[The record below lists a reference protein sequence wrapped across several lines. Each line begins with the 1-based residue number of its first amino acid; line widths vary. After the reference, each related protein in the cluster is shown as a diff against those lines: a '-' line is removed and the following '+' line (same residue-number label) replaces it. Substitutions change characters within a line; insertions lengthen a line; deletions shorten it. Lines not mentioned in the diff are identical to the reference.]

1 MSRLLSESRRFRGAC
16 LTLLIFFASPQL
28 ARLQT
33 TMGTITGLV
42 TDSSQAVMPGV
53 VVVARN
59 LETGGETKTTTS
71 ATGNYSLPGLR
82 VGRYEINV
90 AQPGFKAWTRADLVL
105 SSADSVR
112 VDVVLQVGQTSERV
126 EVTGEAAALRTE
138 STEVST
144 TMEQK
149 LVDNLPLPIAGI
161 GGGMRNAFSL
171 MIMLPQ
177 VRTGDGQSSWD
188 DFNVGGG
195 QQHAWNV
202 SVDGLSVE
210 MGWRNHVGYMNRLT
224 PPVDAVQE
232 YRIET
237 ASFKAEDSR
246 ASGGNITLT
255 TKSGTNQL
263 HGSAFDYYQSQV
275 LDANT
280 WRNNQ
285 FGAPKSIYHRND
297 FGINAGGPVYLPKI
311 YNGKDKTYFYFAY
324 EGYRFPQTSGVAT
337 TTIPTQAMI
346 GGDFSGWKP
355 NGTLAPIYDPSTTT
369 PDGNGGYT
377 RQMFVGNRIPGSKL
391 SPLAQNIAK
400 YYPAPNLPGVVN
412 NYLETGAG
420 AKSLINN
427 AFLVKFDQNFGSR
440 NKLAFTWTKSTSYFN
455 NAYDSDLSSAN
466 NWGNSLPYPLAGR
479 QYYHGD
485 QYYGNVFR
493 VNDTQVITPAVVNTL
508 TIGAH
513 RLTHPEHDVTQVP
526 SGQNWGAKLGG
537 VQNNPYNNNGF
548 PSVNFATDN
557 YYSWDS
563 SKLWDE
569 YHTEEG
575 LDESVNWVKRNHN
588 FKFGYSLALLHMDV
602 NNRNNATGTYK
613 FSRLETAIPLD
624 NTGATGSSFAS
635 FMLGAVDNA
644 NFTVPNAQ
652 ELLFRSHAFF
662 VQDDW
667 KITPKLTA
675 NFGLRYELNEGAT
688 ERHDQFSL
696 FNPDVAN
703 PACGGCLGALTF
715 LGSGAGRL
723 GSRGLWPNS
732 HGWGPRAG
740 LAYQFAKDTVV
751 RVGFGIFYAPE
762 KSPGLGGAN
771 DGFTSSPNF
780 TSPNTGVTPAF
791 QWDQGLPGWQAPPFI
806 NPAFGTPNGVTFWM
820 PSELQKTPSTYSWN
834 VAFSRSL
841 PGHIVADITYTGSK
855 GTHLPSNREND
866 MQIDPKYAYLGSLL
880 NSPITDPKVKALG
893 FTAPFANFTPLLGDH
908 ATLGQA
914 LRRWPQYIGIGQP
927 GMTMHNGNSTYHALI
942 LKATKRYSN
951 GLSMV
956 ADFTWSKLL
965 TDADSSEPW
974 IAGYV
979 GVGGGVGGGAAQNT
993 YNRRLEKSY
1002 SVLDIPEMFKL
1013 TAAYDLPFGPHR
1025 QFVTSGVAGHIVGN
1039 WNLATYTFYQ
1049 SGYPEGVIDTGYNNY
1064 VFGGQNRPNVLTTDW
1079 RATQLG
1085 DGFDPNKEPYLT
1097 TSAFQ
1102 RITNAA
1108 QNPFGNAARFNGAT
1122 RSPFTVRTN
1131 ITISRSFPI
1140 KERLHAD
1147 FRWEIYDLFNMK
1159 TWANPQSLDLA
1170 NTTLFGVVNNAN
1182 GNRSMQAAL
1191 KFIF

>member
-1 MSRLLSESRRFRGAC
+1 
-16 LTLLIFFASPQL
+16 
-28 ARLQT
+28 
-33 TMGTITGLV
+33 MGTITGLV

-53 VVVARN
+53 VVAARN
-59 LETGGETKTTTS
+59 LETGGETKTATS

-82 VGRYEINV
+82 VGRYELNV

-112 VDVVLQVGQTSERV
+112 VDIVLQVGQTSERV

-427 AFLVKFDQNFGSR
+427 AFLVKFDQNFGSK

-526 SGQNWGAKLGG
+526 SGQNWGTKLGG

-675 NFGLRYELNEGAT
+675 NFGLRYELNEGVT

-791 QWDQGLPGWQAPPFI
+791 QWDQGLPAWQAPPFI

-880 NSPITDPKVKALG
+880 TSPITDPKVKALG

-1039 WNLATYTFYQ
+1039 WNVATYTFYQ

-1079 RATQLG
+1079 RAPQLG
-1085 DGFDPNKEPYLT
+1085 DGFDPNQEPYIT

-1102 RITNAA
+1102 RITNPA
-1108 QNPFGNAARFNGAT
+1108 QTPFGNAARFNGAT

>member
-1 MSRLLSESRRFRGAC
+1 MNF
-16 LTLLIFFASPQL
+16 
-28 ARLQT
+28 
-33 TMGTITGLV
+33 
-42 TDSSQAVMPGV
+42 
-53 VVVARN
+53 
-59 LETGGETKTTTS
+59 
-71 ATGNYSLPGLR
+71 
-82 VGRYEINV
+82 NV
-90 AQPGFKAWTRADLVL
+90 SQPGFKAWTRADLVL

-112 VDVVLQVGQTSERV
+112 VDVMLQVGQTSERV
-126 EVTGEAAALRTE
+126 EVTGEAASLKTE

-195 QQHAWNV
+195 QQHTWNV

-255 TKSGTNQL
+255 TKSVTNQL

-280 WRNNQ
+280 WRNNE
-285 FGAPKSIYHRND
+285 FGHPKSIYHRND

-311 YNGKDKTYFYFAY
+311 YNGRDKTYFYFAY
-324 EGYRFPQTSGVAT
+324 EGYRFPQTSGVGT
-337 TTIPTQAMI
+337 TTIPTPAMI
-346 GGDFSGWKP
+346 NGDFSGWTP
-355 NGTLAPIYDPSTTT
+355 NGALTPIYDPSTTA

-377 RQMFVGNRIPGSKL
+377 RQMFAGNKIPASRL

-400 YYPAPNLPGVVN
+400 FYPAPNLPGLVN

-455 NAYDSDLSSAN
+455 NAYDSDLNSAN

-493 VNDTQVITPAVVNTL
+493 VNDTQVITPGVVNTL
-508 TIGAH
+508 TVGAH
-513 RLTHPEHDVTQVP
+513 RLTHPEHDVTEFP
-526 SGQNWGAKLGG
+526 PGQNWGTKLGG

-548 PSVNFATDN
+548 PSVTFATDN

-602 NNRNNATGTYK
+602 NNRNNATGTYT
-613 FSRLETAIPLD
+613 FSRLETATPLD

-635 FMLGAVDNA
+635 FMLGAVDKG

-675 NFGLRYELNEGAT
+675 NFGLRYELNEGVT

-703 PACGGCLGALTF
+703 PACGGCSGALTF

-723 GSRGLWPNS
+723 GARGLWPNS

-771 DGFTSSPNF
+771 DGFTSSANF

-791 QWDQGLPGWQAPPFI
+791 QWDQGLPAWQAPPFI

-820 PSELQKTPSTYSWN
+820 PSELEKTPSTYSWN

-841 PGHIVADITYTGSK
+841 PGHLVADITYTGSK
-855 GTHLPSNREND
+855 GTHLPSNRESD
-866 MQIDPKYAYLGSLL
+866 MQVDPKYAYLGSLL
-880 NSPITDPKVKALG
+880 TAPITDPAVRALG
-893 FTAPFANFTPLLGDH
+893 FTAPFANYTQLLGEH

-942 LKATKRYSN
+942 LKATKRYSD
-951 GLSMV
+951 GLSLV

-979 GVGGGVGGGAAQNT
+979 GVGGGVGGAAAQNT

-1025 QFVTSGVAGHIVGN
+1025 KFVSSGVIGHIVGN

-1049 SGYPEGVIDTGYNNY
+1049 SGFPEGVIDTGYNNY
-1064 VFGGQNRPNVLTTDW
+1064 LFGGQNRPNVLTTSW
-1079 RATQLG
+1079 RAPISG
-1085 DGFDPNKEPYLT
+1085 SGFDPNQEPYLT
-1097 TSAFQ
+1097 KAAFE
-1102 RITNAA
+1102 RITSPA

-1140 KERLHAD
+1140 KERVRAD

-1191 KFIF
+1191 KVVF